1 MIIDNFDI
9 VSKILKFSN
18 PNEFYYVTILQRK
31 KDGNSNIKAS
41 SGRRLIRSYC
51 IYSLEE
57 LLDLKERIIELCRS
71 NNARAYINPNV
82 RDANQVALECSKRY
96 IDLVQ
101 TNRAYQ
107 GNRIWDSVC
116 GSYKAPNHKALWI
129 VDIDTPE
136 LLSLINAIIFSCR
149 HDEKVEYNSFT
160 IPTVHGYHIVCNG
173 FDVNQFQEKLKIQMI
188 EPVDIHKDN
197 PTLLYYEI

>member
-9 VSKILKFSN
+9 ISKVLKFSD
-18 PNEFYYVTILQRK
+18 PNEFYYITIFQRK
-31 KDGNSNIKAS
+31 KDGNNNINAS
-41 SGRRLIRSYC
+41 SGRRLIKSYC

-57 LLDLKERIIELCRS
+57 LFDLKDKIMELCRN

-82 RDANQVALECSKRY
+82 RNANQVALECSKRY

-116 GSYKAPNHKALWI
+116 GSCKAYNHKALWI
-129 VDIDTPE
+129 VDIDKLE
-136 LLSLINAIIFSCR
+136 LLDRIYTIILSCR
-149 HDEKVEYNSFT
+149 HNEEIDYRIFVV
-160 IPTVHGYHIVCNG
+160 PTVHGYHIICNG
-173 FDVNQFQEKLKIQMI
+173 FDVNQFKEKLKMAMI
-188 EPVDIHKDN
+188 EPIDIHKDN